1 VAGRGLRGSGLRIG
15 EGDLDRWMAP
25 GLFVCW
31 LVCCFAFVFV
41 VVVFFFFQSAKI
53 RVNIDEVKKYQ
64 RKILQEEQTKK
75 TEEDTIKK
83 TE

>member
-25 GLFVCW
+25 GLFVCL
-31 LVCCFAFVFV
+31 LVCCFAFVFCCC
-41 VVVFFFFQSAKI
+41 FFFFQSAKI
-53 RVNIDEVKKYQ
+53 RVNIDKVKKYQ

-75 TEEDTIKK
+75 TEEGTIKK